1 MREALLWQA
10 TCDPSCDPPSWCGVA
25 TTLCAGEEEAPSLV
39 EKLRSGFRPGDRE
52 RRWQCTRLSVLWALA
67 FACRHR
73 LGGVVQDVIGR
84 ASVSRGRRRL
94 CRTTLHDRVYS
105 GVCIPLALT
114 SLLTLL
120 RFRIYS
126 FLCAFTFLVSLI
138 RICYMLQV
146 FWDK

>member
-1 MREALLWQA
+1 MREALLRQA

-52 RRWQCTRLSVLWALA
+52 RWWRCTRLSVLWALA

-105 GVCIPLALT
+105 GVYIPLALN
-114 SLLTLL
+114 SLLIVL

-126 FLCAFTFLVSLI
+126 ILHAFTCLVSLI
-138 RICYMLQV
+138 RIGYRLQV
-146 FWDK
+146 FRGK